1 MSNYVAIICGPRGC
15 GKTTLAR
22 RIVRW
27 RLDEGRWVFCHDPVL
42 QYRGLC
48 ARMESVNAW
57 RTTMAAAAID
67 KLPVPRGYSFACEPT
82 ELIDLADEL
91 GQKHNSA
98 LSERFPMTLVFD
110 EGSLL
115 AQGTHVDQSFNR
127 LMAVARHRGVE
138 LVFLVQ
144 RRAQLSIGFWEFGT
158 DFYLFRQPTG
168 RTDELESPMS
178 LPKGALAGLA
188 NLQKYEFVHVKAG
201 GEIVERENWPTLA
214 KHRRPEVRE
223 AYEKGKA
230 RGATELRDD
239 LGEGAAP

>member
-1 MSNYVAIICGPRGC
+1 VSNYVAIICGPRGC

-27 RLDEGRWVFCHDPVL
+27 RLDEGRWVFCHDHVQ
-42 QYRGLC
+42 QYRGLT
-48 ARMESVNAW
+48 ARMDSVNTW

-67 KLPVPRGYSFACEPT
+67 KLPVPRGYSFACEAT
-82 ELIDLADEL
+82 ELIELADEL
-91 GQKHNSA
+91 GSKHNTA

-110 EGSLL
+110 EGSFL
-115 AQGTHVDQSFNR
+115 AQGTHVDQAFNK

-158 DFYLFRQPTG
+158 DFFLFRQPTG

-178 LPKGALAGLA
+178 LPRGALAGLSQ
-188 NLQKYEFVHVKAG
+188 LQTYQYVHVKAG
-201 GEIVERENWPTLA
+201 GEIVEREEWPTLA
-214 KHRRPEVRE
+214 KHPKPKVRE
-223 AYEKGKA
+223 AYEQGKE
-230 RGATELRDD
+230 RGAKELRED
-239 LGEGAAP
+239 LSKGATP

>member
-22 RIVRW
+22 RIVRS
-27 RLDEGRWVFCHDPVL
+27 RLEAGRWVFCHDHVQ

-48 ARMESVNAW
+48 VPMNSVNTW

-67 KLPVPRGYSFACEPT
+67 KLPVPRGYSFACEAT

-91 GQKHNSA
+91 GAKHNSA

-168 RTDELESPMS
+168 RTDEIESPLS
-178 LPKGALAGLA
+178 LPRGALTGLSQ
-188 NLQKYEFVHVKAG
+188 LQQYQYVHVKAG
-201 GEIVERENWPTLA
+201 GEMVTGSEWTTKPKPKPKKPAPADGFRDLPRE
-214 KHRRPEVRE
+214 
-223 AYEKGKA
+223 
-230 RGATELRDD
+230 D
-239 LGEGAAP
+239 AP